1 MIRVGRGANYPDY
14 DSYLS
19 KNDKRCGGHHTFPR
33 YSKPPDPVTRPDP
46 VEVLMSAKHGRCQC
60 GAVQFSVYGPLRD
73 VVYCHCKMC
82 RRSIG
87 HVLAA
92 TACAVPHLHIQGE
105 QSLQWYQSSA
115 SARRG
120 FCKSCGSNLFWIPA
134 SGTHVSILAGTLDDP
149 SGLTAAAHIHVDTK
163 GDYYSID
170 DGLPQHRD
178 GEHGVRIPAAL
189 AE

>member
-1 MIRVGRGANYPDY
+1 
-14 DSYLS
+14 
-19 KNDKRCGGHHTFPR
+19 
-33 YSKPPDPVTRPDP
+33 
-46 VEVLMSAKHGRCQC
+46 MSAKHGRCQC
-60 GAVQFSVYGPLRD
+60 GAVQFSVDGPLRD

-92 TACAVPHLHIQGE
+92 TACALPHLRVDGAD
-105 QSLQWYQSSA
+105 SLQWYQSSA

-120 FCKSCGSNLFWIPA
+120 FCRVCGSNLFWVPA

-149 SGLTAAAHIHVDTK
+149 TGLNAAAHIHVDTK

-170 DGLPQHRD
+170 DGLPQHTD
-178 GEHGVRIPAAL
+178 GMHGVSIPAAQS
-189 AE
+189 E